1 MLPPEA
7 AGHNGP
13 RILTSVMRTRTLLL
27 LAVTCGLAILLAG
40 GIQLFRLANQDIP
53 TAPLAIG
60 ATGKA
65 GDARVTV
72 EDVETTETALVVTVT
87 LGGVDDVD
95 GLDGFSLV
103 APNTRIAPDPEL
115 SVETACTG
123 FTITEVTCTLSFPNE
138 GLTGSDRQLLLIR
151 AEDQVRWKLV

>member
-1 MLPPEA
+1 
-7 AGHNGP
+7 
-13 RILTSVMRTRTLLL
+13 

-40 GIQLFRLANQDIP
+40 GIQLFRLANQETP
-53 TAPLAIG
+53 TAPLAVG
-60 ATGKA
+60 ATGSA
-65 GDARVTV
+65 GDATVTV
-72 EDVETTETALVVTVT
+72 NDVDTTDTALVVTVS
-87 LGGVDDVD
+87 LGGVDDVE

-115 SVETACTG
+115 LPETACTG
-123 FTITEVTCTLSFPNE
+123 FTVAEVTCTLSFPSE